1 MRKCTSHF
9 VLAAHCVFGLS
20 GAMTDPVDLEDE
32 TCIIAE
38 VHPAPA
44 RLAFSLFVQY
54 ALALLV
60 LYLAFAHPPELVFQ
74 IVLIVI
80 ALGFIY
86 LAEQGRRVKGMV
98 IYLSRQRLWDSK
110 GREIAKLDQIKS
122 VDRGALA
129 FKPSNG
135 FLLRLDSAP
144 GHVWVPGLWWRL
156 GRSIGV
162 GGVTP
167 AGATKFMGE
176 MIATLLNERD
186 IQRANED

>member
-1 MRKCTSHF
+1 
-9 VLAAHCVFGLS
+9 
-20 GAMTDPVDLEDE
+20 MTDPTDTDDDTRVL
-32 TCIIAE
+32 AE

-54 ALALLV
+54 SLGALV
-60 LYLAFAHPPELVFQ
+60 LYLAFAHPPELIFQ
-74 IVLIVI
+74 IALIGI

-86 LAEQGRRVKGMV
+86 LAEQGRRVKGLA
-98 IYLSRQRLWDSK
+98 IYLNRQGLWDSE
-110 GREIAKLDQIKS
+110 GREIARLDQIRT

-135 FLLRLDSAP
+135 FLLRLDTAP
-144 GHVWVPGLWWRL
+144 GRVWVPGLWWRL

-176 MIATLLNERD
+176 MIATLLKERE
-186 IQRANED
+186 IQRANEP